1 MTSVQWHPIPG
12 RLQSISVASKSK
24 IWGVTLDL
32 QLCKL
37 NPETLQWQ
45 LVSVTSEAVNRSRFS
60 SSSANSAQTTS
71 STASPIAT
79 SATKKFSFILPSLNI
94 SLGSGVQQ
102 NDHNA
107 RALALSQSDQESDST
122 FQVSAAEDGTV
133 VRLDKTFKTW
143 YLVGSQNRVDFE
155 NDVIWIDLGHSWKS
169 VSVASVSQIWG
180 LGDNGDIYYGTSDQF
195 VRLKSP
201 ITSGAGY
208 DMPKF
213 TQIAVGQDNVVL
225 ATDAHSGTVFRLKT
239 HPASSHPPVW
249 TALEGTGPGTAIHMM
264 YCSLSSVEFIVGLSK
279 EGQVFKRCNGNWI
292 PIGGKIKFSCID
304 VGIDGYVM
312 GVDREGD
319 LYACQLQ
326 NTVGVPRRVPSR
338 NSQLNRSKDEDLD
351 VPKSPQTPN
360 IPNLPSTPRPQNVS
374 KRPSA
379 SSRELFEME
388 SPNRTSSPGPS
399 RLSQGDF
406 VREYVS
412 NSGRSS
418 PGRYTFGRTES
429 QVSYATELGLD
440 IAQLQRS
447 DSLSKKLANRVTPL
461 RIMTS
466 RENSSYRNPDG
477 DSYFTS
483 NSIPGLGP
491 SHDAS
496 PLAGSPTSRKRNSTD
511 SRGSSRPAC
520 NEALPS
526 EEDRK
531 PPFVKP
537 ASSLTS
543 KESEGRWISREDVGN
558 KQELP
563 DSEESLDLLRLQRPS
578 IVDENANATNDTTVA
593 AVRAVALA
601 PDERSSNS
609 LPIHHSQSQEPDN
622 LRPLKSERN
631 ESADNMPKPPSHV
644 LNNGYFGPRPD
655 DQLGGNPRFFN
666 TNSDHPLAQPS
677 APNPGAPY
685 SVNRYPTSMSEPW
698 QGAQHQNQAPGIL
711 AAYGS
716 FPGNDR
722 RNDQQPPEPMSHDK
736 VPGLASRPSDASDLS
751 LKQQQEF
758 LRLTRLHSNPSAT
771 IYNSGGSLEK
781 AGGAAHNDP
790 RDVENTHNYNDTSIS
805 RHSSY
810 KPDNSSGKESY
821 SSSNGPRGNSGSGP
835 YGNNPNRPQVDHVNN
850 PYGDNADGRRVSCN
864 PYSSNNTLPNG
875 GNSVNNT
882 GKAELLDDTG
892 PMNQQK
898 IGPYGRSSIITTTV
912 MFSGETAST
921 NADPIARRD
930 LYSTSHT
937 EGVNETP
944 SRPSYSSSYLQ
955 QYVDTTLSPQPG
967 ADARMSSSF
976 GKQEID
982 SSPVNSSL
990 VLRQPRR
997 QSKSQGGIQGE
1008 DSQGRWVGGATVS
1021 DPPIAQFDPEVQKFK
1036 CCLIL

>member
-1 MTSVQWHPIPG
+1 DVENTHNYNDT
-12 RLQSISVASKSK
+12 SISRHSSYKPDNSSGK
-24 IWGVTLDL
+24 
-32 QLCKL
+32 
-37 NPETLQWQ
+37 E
-45 LVSVTSEAVNRSRFS
+45 SYS
-60 SSSANSAQTTS
+60 SSNGPRGNS
-71 STASPIAT
+71 
-79 SATKKFSFILPSLNI
+79 
-94 SLGSGVQQ
+94 GSGPYGNNPNRPQV
-102 NDHNA
+102 DHVNNP
-107 RALALSQSDQESDST
+107 
-122 FQVSAAEDGTV
+122 
-133 VRLDKTFKTW
+133 
-143 YLVGSQNRVDFE
+143 Y
-155 NDVIWIDLGHSWKS
+155 
-169 VSVASVSQIWG
+169 
-180 LGDNGDIYYGTSDQF
+180 GDNADGRRVSCNPY
-195 VRLKSP
+195 
-201 ITSGAGY
+201 
-208 DMPKF
+208 
-213 TQIAVGQDNVVL
+213 
-225 ATDAHSGTVFRLKT
+225 
-239 HPASSHPPVW
+239 SSNNTLPNGGNSVNN
-249 TALEGTGPGTAIHMM
+249 TGKAELLDDTGPMNQQ
-264 YCSLSSVEFIVGLSK
+264 K
-279 EGQVFKRCNGNWI
+279 
-292 PIGGKIKFSCID
+292 IGP
-304 VGIDGYVM
+304 Y
-312 GVDREGD
+312 
-319 LYACQLQ
+319 
-326 NTVGVPRRVPSR
+326 
-338 NSQLNRSKDEDLD
+338 
-351 VPKSPQTPN
+351 
-360 IPNLPSTPRPQNVS
+360 
-374 KRPSA
+374 
-379 SSRELFEME
+379 
-388 SPNRTSSPGPS
+388 
-399 RLSQGDF
+399 
-406 VREYVS
+406 
-412 NSGRSS
+412 GRSS
-418 PGRYTFGRTES
+418 IITTTVMFSGETASTNADPIARRDLYSTSHTEGVNETPSRPSYSSSYLQQYVDTTLSPQPGADARMSSSFGKQEIDSSPVNSSLVLRQPRRQSKS
-429 QVSYATELGLD
+429 QGGIQGEDSQGRWVGGATVSD
-440 IAQLQRS
+440 PPIAQFDPEVQ
-447 DSLSKKLANRVTPL
+447 KFNNAN
-461 RIMTS
+461 
-466 RENSSYRNPDG
+466 NNYNNRNPDG

-790 RDVENTHNYNDTSIS
+790 RD
-805 RHSSY
+805 
-810 KPDNSSGKESY
+810 
-821 SSSNGPRGNSGSGP
+821 
-835 YGNNPNRPQVDHVNN
+835 
-850 PYGDNADGRRVSCN
+850 
-864 PYSSNNTLPNG
+864 
-875 GNSVNNT
+875 
-882 GKAELLDDTG
+882 
-892 PMNQQK
+892 
-898 IGPYGRSSIITTTV
+898 
-912 MFSGETAST
+912 
-921 NADPIARRD
+921 
-930 LYSTSHT
+930 
-937 EGVNETP
+937 
-944 SRPSYSSSYLQ
+944 
-955 QYVDTTLSPQPG
+955 
-967 ADARMSSSF
+967 
-976 GKQEID
+976 
-982 SSPVNSSL
+982 
-990 VLRQPRR
+990 
-997 QSKSQGGIQGE
+997 
-1008 DSQGRWVGGATVS
+1008 
-1021 DPPIAQFDPEVQKFK
+1021 
-1036 CCLIL
+1036 